1 MTSQNEIDGIVA
13 DQPLL
18 FARMLE
24 AIGQMGE
31 IQKLVARTVIELQMR
46 PDLKVVVS
54 GNLANA
60 INSLNRASHLIMHA
74 SIKNGEAVKD
84 EEGGAGHH

>member
-1 MTSQNEIDGIVA
+1 MAKRNEIDSIVA
-13 DQPLL
+13 DQPVL

-24 AIGQMGE
+24 AIAQMGE
-31 IQKLVARTVIELQMR
+31 IQRTVARTMIDLQMR

-74 SIKNGEAVKD
+74 SIKNGEATKD
-84 EEGGAGHH
+84 EETGAGHH